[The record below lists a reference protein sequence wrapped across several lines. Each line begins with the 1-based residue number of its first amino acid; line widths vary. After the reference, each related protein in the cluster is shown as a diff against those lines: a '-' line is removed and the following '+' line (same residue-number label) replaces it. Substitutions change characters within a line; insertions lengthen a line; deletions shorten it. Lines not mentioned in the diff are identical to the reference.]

1 MITLIVII
9 LLFLATLAAVPMLI
23 GEKGYILVAM
33 GEYTIESSVVTA
45 VIMLTLLFILL
56 IIAIKMMRGGFKLSL
71 GAWNTIVFAGRRR
84 GQRDLN
90 KGIAAFLLSDYEQA
104 EHLLAK
110 SAEPSQQPQ
119 IAYLMAAS
127 AAQAQQLSANT
138 DHYLQLVAHQ
148 EKTLKEVGLESVL
161 VNINLL
167 MRRQE
172 YKKARAMIDEHHRHI
187 GHDARLLSL
196 EIDLCIAERRFEQ
209 AIEHL
214 ASARKNKSITDEK
227 VQHWENVAYKC
238 HFEQLIHN
246 GSLPTLL
253 EGWQSIPRKLKQ
265 RENIILVYCQV
276 LADKNIVEP
285 LQKLL
290 LPVIKKGANTTF
302 IEAIKL
308 LPIQQ
313 PREFIVAIEKHLHK
327 DPDNT
332 TWLSCLGHLAFTGN
346 DYALAERAFNSLNQ
360 KLDQPMSLIDTKIFA
375 QTLVKQGKAERAA
388 TILLAYHNQ

>member
-1 MITLIVII
+1 MITLIAVI
-9 LLFLATLAAVPMLI
+9 LLFLLTLALVPMLI
-23 GEKGYILVAM
+23 GEKGYILIAM

-45 VIMLTLLFILL
+45 VIMLTLLFIILL
-56 IIAIKMMRGGFKLSL
+56 IAIKIMRGSFNVSLS
-71 GAWNTIVFAGRRR
+71 AWNKVVFAGRRR

-90 KGIAAFLLSDYEQA
+90 KGIAAFLLSDYKQA

-119 IAYLMAAS
+119 IAYMMAAS
-127 AAQAQQLSANT
+127 AAQAQQLSSNT
-138 DHYLQLVAHQ
+138 DHYLNLIAHQ

-167 MRRQE
+167 MDRQE
-172 YKKARAMIDEHHRHI
+172 YKKARALIDEHHRHI

-196 EIDLCIAERRFEQ
+196 EIELCITEQRFEQ

-214 ASARKNKSITDEK
+214 TSARKNKAISEQQVK
-227 VQHWENVAYKC
+227 LWENIAYK
-238 HFEQLIHN
+238 HFFECLILD

-253 EGWQSIPRKLKQ
+253 EGWQNIPRKLKQ

-290 LPVIKKGANTTF
+290 LPVIKKGANTEF

-313 PREFIVAIEKHLHK
+313 PQEFIVAIEKHLHNN
-327 DPDNT
+327 PDNT
-332 TWLSCLGHLAFTGN
+332 LWLSCLGHLAFTGS
-346 DYALAERAFNSLNQ
+346 DYTLAEKAFNSLRQ
-360 KLDQPMSLIDTKIFA
+360 KLKQPMSLIDTKIFA
-375 QTLVKQGKAERAA
+375 QTLVKQGKTEHAA
-388 TILLAYHNQ
+388 SILLAYHNI